1 MVDRSGWDA
10 AREWGRLEV
19 RNVGDVDIGEVL
31 EEENSQPRP
40 DGRESVLVLGSKMK
54 KLKLTPFKTSM
65 ASSMKFFPLIEP
77 VLSIRTTIIG

>member
-31 EEENSQPRP
+31 EEENSSNPR
-40 DGRESVLVLGSKMK
+40 
-54 KLKLTPFKTSM
+54 T
-65 ASSMKFFPLIEP
+65 
-77 VLSIRTTIIG
+77 